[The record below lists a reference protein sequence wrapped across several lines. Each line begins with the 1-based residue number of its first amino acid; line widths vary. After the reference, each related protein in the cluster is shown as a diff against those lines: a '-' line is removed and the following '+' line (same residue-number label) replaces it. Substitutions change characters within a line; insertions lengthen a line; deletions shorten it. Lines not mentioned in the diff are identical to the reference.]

1 MRLGRA
7 VLQDLA
13 RQRAELLLDYALET
27 ASGDLVCAQR
37 QAALARRLCLKYNV
51 RLGYG
56 YRQLFCR
63 RCTRFIVPGLNAR
76 VRLRPSPPG
85 VRLTCLECG
94 VTYRKLRP
102 TMKSGPVS
110 KT

>member
-1 MRLGRA
+1 M
-7 VLQDLA
+7 LQDLA
-13 RQRAELLLDYALET
+13 RQRAELLLEHAVKT
-27 ASGDLVCAQR
+27 ASGDVVRAER
-37 QAALARRLCLKYNV
+37 QATLARRLCLKFNV

-63 RCTRFIVPGLNAR
+63 HCKHFIVPGLNAR
-76 VRLRPSPPG
+76 VRLRPSPRG

-94 VTYRKLRP
+94 ATYRKLSP
-102 TMKSGPVS
+102 PMKRGPVS

>member
-1 MRLGRA
+1 VRLGRA
-7 VLQDLA
+7 LFQDLA

-27 ASGDLVCAQR
+27 ASGDLLLAQR
-37 QAALARRLCLKYNV
+37 QGALARRLCLKYNV
-51 RLGYG
+51 RLGYA

-63 RCTRFIVPGLNAR
+63 QCKRFIVPGLNAR
-76 VRLRPSPPG
+76 VRLRPSPRG

-94 VTYRKLRP
+94 WTYRKLWPTRKDRP
-102 TMKSGPVS
+102 TS